1 MRNYAPYAQ
10 SIYKCTVYSRCSSKL
25 RYCVIL
31 HEGRL
36 QNIVNE
42 RFNESVILLSVIK
55 IFTWWLYLRL

>member
-1 MRNYAPYAQ
+1 MLPML
-10 SIYKCTVYSRCSSKL
+10 IYIYTNVRSSRCSSKL

>member
-1 MRNYAPYAQ
+1 MLPML
-10 SIYKCTVYSRCSSKL
+10 KVYTNVRSSRCSSKLL

-55 IFTWWLYLRL
+55 IFTWWLYIRL